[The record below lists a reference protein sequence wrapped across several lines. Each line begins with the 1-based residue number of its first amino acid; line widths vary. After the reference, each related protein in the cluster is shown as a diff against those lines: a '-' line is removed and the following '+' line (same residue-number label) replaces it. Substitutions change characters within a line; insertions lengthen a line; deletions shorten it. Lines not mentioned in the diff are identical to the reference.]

1 MKYRKKPVVIEAFQF
16 YVDNMPDWFMDAVSN
31 DEVILYNCDY
41 KRYTIDEAYCR
52 IHTLEGW
59 RWCNGGDYVIKGIK
73 GELYP
78 CKADIFKQTYEEVKQ
93 MTKIEELEQK
103 INEASS
109 GFEFVINEIRKELVS
124 YKTQK
129 ELKESKKEGK
139 WKPFHYEEYYVKDV
153 CNDILRFTWCDTD
166 IDNWRYNNIPI
177 FKTKSECE
185 RYWHFMDTVKEKS
198 YEFTELDW
206 RRNDDIEKW
215 VIEYNY
221 LTDQLRASDH
231 RYTKRFGLVYFKDK
245 ESAQY
250 IIDNFKDELMEFF
263 VKER

>member
-1 MKYRKKPVVIEAFQF
+1 
-16 YVDNMPDWFMDAVSN
+16 
-31 DEVILYNCDY
+31 
-41 KRYTIDEAYCR
+41 
-52 IHTLEGW
+52 
-59 RWCNGGDYVIKGIK
+59 
-73 GELYP
+73 
-78 CKADIFKQTYEEVKQ
+78 

-103 INEASS
+103 LNEATS
-109 GFEFVINEIRKELVS
+109 GFEFVINEIRKELVY

-129 ELKESKKEGK
+129 ELKESKKESK

-198 YEFTELDW
+198 YSFSKEEWEDDNILKYYIEMEKDEIAVEFGNVYRKVGT
-206 RRNDDIEKW
+206 I
-215 VIEYNY
+215 
-221 LTDQLRASDH
+221 
-231 RYTKRFGLVYFKDK
+231 YFKTR

-250 IIDNFKDELMEFF
+250 MVDNFEDILRMELI
-263 VKER
+263 